1 MDLQHLENGI
11 GGGGG
16 GGGGLGGQN
25 GIGGGGGGGGGLGG
39 NSNINGNANTQGLS
53 EIDFQRLAQ
62 TIATSIQKILQ
73 NVSTMQRM
81 VNQCNTPQD
90 SPDLKKQL
98 HQIMTYT
105 HQLVSDTNN
114 QLKEGDKCKDV
125 I

>member
-16 GGGGLGGQN
+16 GGGSGGN
-25 GIGGGGGGGGGLGG
+25 GGG
-39 NSNINGNANTQGLS
+39 NVIANTQALS

-73 NVSTMQRM
+73 NGNYM
-81 VNQCNTPQD
+81 
-90 SPDLKKQL
+90 
-98 HQIMTYT
+98 
-105 HQLVSDTNN
+105 
-114 QLKEGDKCKDV
+114 DKY